1 MMTALTSRFFIP
13 LCVFAAA
20 SASAQTVIVVDD
32 DGGVGVDYTE
42 IQPAIDAAGPL
53 DRIEVRA
60 GYYGSFVASGPV
72 SIIGKDSNPRTALF
86 DEGVFTGVLSEE
98 IVVLADVRVNTLVL
112 TDSDGSLIVDG
123 VQADRIEVA
132 RCADVRLQ
140 KSAGNAFLRTEALEV
155 VDSFVQGM
163 DLFILPFTAGIEED
177 GHAAITSTRST
188 LYLTNCE
195 IEGGAG
201 GDQGLCWG
209 GYIPDG
215 GPALA
220 LRSSDVRLMGSE
232 ISGGGPGWDCF
243 GSPSGGSG
251 PSVSF
256 LDGGNT
262 VVEADTTF
270 YRYIWNSKIVSSDFQ
285 GPGTVTSLP
294 GLPWLALG
302 GGTAPG
308 TAALFDFHAEPGSA
322 LRAFLGRRPVVDA
335 VPGLAV
341 PLLHSAERGVSLGAT
356 PGTGSISLPFVL
368 PNLPTGTLIHV
379 QSSRTAGSGATELSN
394 SVTVVVR

>member
-1 MMTALTSRFFIP
+1 MKTTLASRYLVP
-13 LCVFAAA
+13 LCIFAAG

-53 DRIEVRA
+53 DRIEVR
-60 GYYGSFVASGPV
+60 GGSYGSFVASGPV
-72 SIIGKDSNPRTALF
+72 SIIGRDSNPRTAYF
-86 DEGVFTGVLSEE
+86 DEGVFTGLMSGE
-98 IVVLADVRVNTLVL
+98 IAVLADVHVETLVL
-112 TDSDGSLIVDG
+112 TDSDGTQIVDAVRAG
-123 VQADRIEVA
+123 RIEVT
-132 RCADVRLQ
+132 RCADARLQ
-140 KSAGNAFLRTEALEV
+140 TSAGNSLLRTEALDV
-155 VDSFVQGM
+155 VDSFVQCM
-163 DLFILPFTAGIEED
+163 DLLVLPQIAGIEED
-177 GHAAITSTRST
+177 GDAAITSTRST

-209 GYIPDG
+209 GYLPEG

-220 LRSSDVRLMGSE
+220 LRSSDVRLLGSE
-232 ISGGGPGWDCF
+232 ISGGGQGWDCF
-243 GSPSGGSG
+243 SSPSGVPG
-251 PSVSF
+251 PNVSF
-256 LDGGNT
+256 LDGDNT

-270 YRYIWNSKIVSSDFQ
+270 YRYSYSYQKIVGSDFE
-285 GPGTVTSLP
+285 GPGAVTSLP

-322 LRAFLGRRPVVDA
+322 LRAFLGRRPVVVA

-379 QSSRTAGSGATELSN
+379 QSSRTAGSGA
-394 SVTVVVR
+394 

>member
-1 MMTALTSRFFIP
+1 MMTALTSRLFIP
-13 LCVFAAA
+13 LWVFAAA
-20 SASAQTVIVVDD
+20 SASAQTVIVVDE
-32 DGGVGVDYTE
+32 DGGAGVDYTD

-53 DRIEVRA
+53 DRIEVRN
-60 GYYGSFVASGPV
+60 GSYGSFVASGPV
-72 SIIGKDSNPRTALF
+72 SIIRKDPVYGTVNVNQ
-86 DEGVFTGVLSEE
+86 GVITGVMSGE
-98 IVVLADVRVNTLVL
+98 IAVLADVHVRTLVL
-112 TDSDGSLIVDG
+112 TDSDGALIVDG

-132 RCADVRLQ
+132 RCADARLQ
-140 KSAGNAFLRTEALEV
+140 SSAGNSFNRTENLEV

-163 DLFILPFTAGIEED
+163 DLFILPRIAGIEED
-177 GHAAITSTRST
+177 GYAAITSTRST

-195 IEGGAG
+195 IEGGEG

-243 GSPSGGSG
+243 SYPSGWPG

-256 LDGGNT
+256 FDSGST
-262 VVEADTTF
+262 VVETDTTF
-270 YRYIWNSKIVSSDFQ
+270 YNGSQ

-302 GGTAPG
+302 GYTAPG

-394 SVTVVVR
+394 SVTIVVR

>member
-1 MMTALTSRFFIP
+1 MKRTLTSRLFIP
-13 LCVFAAA
+13 FCIFAAA

-32 DGGVGVDYTE
+32 DGGVGVDYTD

-60 GYYGSFVASGPV
+60 GSYGSFVASGPV
-72 SIIGKDSNPRTALF
+72 SIIGKDSNPRTAYF
-86 DEGVFTGVLSEE
+86 DQGVFTGLMSGE
-98 IVVLADVRVNTLVL
+98 IAVLADVHVSTLVL
-112 TDSDGSLIVDG
+112 TDSDGSSIVDG
-123 VQADRIEVA
+123 VQANRIEVA
-132 RCADVRLQ
+132 RCADARLQ
-140 KSAGNAFLRTEALEV
+140 NSAGNSMLRTEALDV
-155 VDSFVQGM
+155 VDSFVQCM
-163 DLFILPFTAGIEED
+163 DLFILPGFAAVGSD
-177 GHAAITSTRST
+177 GDTAITSTRST
-188 LYLTNCE
+188 LYLTDCE
-195 IEGGAG
+195 IEGGEG
-201 GDQGLCWG
+201 GDQELCLS
-209 GYIPDG
+209 YIPDG

-232 ISGGGPGWDCF
+232 INGGGPGWSCF
-243 GSPSGGSG
+243 GVPAGAPG

-256 LDGGNT
+256 LDGGST
-262 VVEADTTF
+262 VVETDTTF
-270 YRYIWNSKIVSSDFQ
+270 DNGFQ

-294 GLPWLALG
+294 GQPWLALG

>member
-1 MMTALTSRFFIP
+1 MKRTLTSRLFIP
-13 LCVFAAA
+13 FCIFAAA

-60 GYYGSFVASGPV
+60 GSYGSFVASGPV

-86 DEGVFTGVLSEE
+86 DQGVFTGVLSEE
-98 IVVLADVRVNTLVL
+98 IAVLADVRVNTLVL

-140 KSAGNAFLRTEALEV
+140 KSAGNAFLRTETLEV

-232 ISGGGPGWDCF
+232 INGGGPGWDCF
-243 GSPSGGSG
+243 GYPSGWPG

-256 LDGGNT
+256 FDSGST
-262 VVEADTTF
+262 VVETDTTF
-270 YRYIWNSKIVSSDFQ
+270 YNGSQ

-356 PGTGSISLPFVL
+356 PGTGSVSLPFVL